1 MHLFWLHCSGFV
13 ASLVSFGAT
22 SGSAWHPCRVTSS
35 GNTQTNCV
43 RREEPNVKCS
53 VSVNHCCASQDIL
66 TFQLHFFRIDSSREE
81 TLRSDAGA
89 SCRLQHD
96 VRRIC
101 LHTRH
106 LQMYNNGA
114 RADNLCERLPAS
126 GRARWMW
133 RFVEASVD
141 FGRLYVE
148 LHRAPDAVHVK
159 TRSSQSPTSAI
170 ND

>member
-1 MHLFWLHCSGFV
+1 MTCYISRFLQMFFFWRHCSGFV
-13 ASLVSFGAT
+13 ASLVRFGAT

-35 GNTQTNCV
+35 GNAQTNCV
-43 RREEPNVKCS
+43 RREEPNVKRS
-53 VSVNHCCASQDIL
+53 VSVNHCCTSQDIL
-66 TFQLHFFRIDSSREE
+66 TFQLHLFRIGCSRQE

-133 RFVEASVD
+133 RFVEVSVD

-148 LHRAPDAVHVK
+148 LH
-159 TRSSQSPTSAI
+159 
-170 ND
+170 